1 MIGLEEPLDEPL
13 LECPLVTVMDFGRL
27 APPDDEWES
36 EIPLGSFGG
45 FVIGFV
51 APEEDGVR

>member
-1 MIGLEEPLDEPL
+1 VIGLEDPLDEPL

-36 EIPLGSFGG
+36 EMPLGSFGG
-45 FVIGFV
+45 FVVFV
-51 APEEDGVR
+51 APEDDGVR